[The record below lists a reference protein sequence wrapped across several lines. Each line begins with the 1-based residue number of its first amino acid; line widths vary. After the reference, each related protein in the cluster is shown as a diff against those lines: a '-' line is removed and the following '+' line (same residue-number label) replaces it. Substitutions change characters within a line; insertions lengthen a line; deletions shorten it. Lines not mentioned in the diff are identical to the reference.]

1 MESFVQFRN
10 ASKQVLRGMIHRPPK
25 RAKGHGAP
33 GVVFFHGFTGDR
45 MESHWLF
52 VKCAR
57 ALAEAGM
64 ASLRFDFFGSG
75 ESDGDFSEATLRG
88 EIADALTA
96 VKFFRRQ
103 PGIDPQRIALIGI
116 SLGGA
121 IAALIAH
128 RVRAQA
134 LVLWAA
140 AARLDELRAL
150 AEQIARPIPERNGF
164 VEYNANVISLQFLG
178 HIEKINPLREVAR
191 FRQPILIIHGSRDDT
206 VPPSAAEDYFQ
217 APESQIKERIIIPGA
232 DHTFASL
239 AWESQVIERSV
250 DWLRAF
256 LVESSPF
263 KRRSGRRLTV

>member
-1 MESFVQFRN
+1 MNMESFVQFHN
-10 ASKQVLRGMIHRPPK
+10 TSKQVLRGMIHRPPK
-25 RAKGHGAP
+25 RVKGRNIP

-64 ASLRFDFFGSG
+64 ASLRFDFYGSG

-88 EIADALTA
+88 EISDARAA
-96 VKFFRRQ
+96 VEFFRQQ
-103 PGIDPQRIALIGI
+103 PGIDPGRIALIGI

-121 IAALIAH
+121 IAASIAS

-134 LVLWAA
+134 LTLWAA
-140 AARLDELRAL
+140 VARLEELRAL
-150 AEQIARPIPERNGF
+150 AQKIARPIPERSGF
-164 VEYNANVISLQFLG
+164 VEYNANVISLQFLDR
-178 HIEKINPLREVAR
+178 IEKINPLREIAR
-191 FRQPILIIHGSRDDT
+191 FRRPTLIIHGSQDDT

-217 APESQIKERIIIPGA
+217 AAGSQTKERIIIPGA
-232 DHTFASL
+232 DHTFASVL
-239 AWESQVIERSV
+239 WERQVIERSV

-256 LVESSPF
+256 LVESPPS
-263 KRRSGRRLTV
+263 RGRFER